1 MICFVRGRKPRYNNC
16 RWLHSAEPGGARF
29 VGKGRGRFPMGRQ
42 VSIGNSPSTVGESS
56 SQVLD
61 GRERESREDG
71 VDLYNPRQVQVDR
84 AGLLRDRL
92 RRDVDEQK
100 SGRQANSNQKRSK
113 RQRRSRS
120 FAEIRSPKCRQTLS
134 R

>member
-1 MICFVRGRKPRYNNC
+1 
-16 RWLHSAEPGGARF
+16 
-29 VGKGRGRFPMGRQ
+29 MGRQ

-61 GRERESREDG
+61 GREREPREDG

-100 SGRQANSNQKRSK
+100 SGRQANSNRKRSK
-113 RQRRSRS
+113 QQRRRRS